1 MRNAALIAMRF
12 NELLPAAEIPACTEG
27 REGFYHLNSMS
38 GDVAHAELD
47 YIIRDH
53 DRERFEQRKR
63 YMKQAVELLN
73 AEYGYELAT
82 IEITDSYYNM
92 KEMILPH
99 MELIDLARESM
110 EELDIEPLIIAVRG
124 GTDGARLS
132 YMGLPCPN
140 ICSGCEYAHGLY
152 EHVSVQALR
161 RIADM
166 LVLLVQKFAATQGA
180 DAK

>member
-1 MRNAALIAMRF
+1 MHRGARG
-12 NELLPAAEIPACTEG
+12 LLPPELHVG
-27 REGFYHLNSMS
+27 RRGARRAGLH
-38 GDVAHAELD
+38 HP
-47 YIIRDH
+47 DH

-63 YMKQAVELLN
+63 YMLQAVELLN

-124 GTDGARLS
+124 GTDGRVCPTWGFPVRTSAPGASTRTVRTSTCRFRRCVASPTCWCFWCRSSPQPRARTRGNDRFS
-132 YMGLPCPN
+132 IG
-140 ICSGCEYAHGLY
+140 GRRRCEG
-152 EHVSVQALR
+152 R
-161 RIADM
+161 RLA
-166 LVLLVQKFAATQGA
+166 V
-180 DAK
+180 